1 MALNSTELAELI
13 QAKIVALNPEAAG
26 LDRSNLV
33 NAIAEAVVE
42 HITAKAEV
50 RVPVVGLDL
59 GASLSADWGSRFT
72 NRGDAAVPGSLIP
85 DVALQ
90 NENVPTPQTPTT
102 APAVSTMISTPGF
115 IN

>member
-13 QAKIVALNPEAAG
+13 QSKIVALNPEAAG

-33 NAIAEAVVE
+33 NAIAAAIVE
-42 HITAKAEV
+42 HITTKAEV

-72 NRGDAAVPGSLIP
+72 NRGDETVPGSLVP
-85 DVALQ
+85 DMALQ
-90 NENVPTPQTPTT
+90 NENAPTPLTPTT
-102 APAVSTMISTPGF
+102 APTVSTMISTPGF